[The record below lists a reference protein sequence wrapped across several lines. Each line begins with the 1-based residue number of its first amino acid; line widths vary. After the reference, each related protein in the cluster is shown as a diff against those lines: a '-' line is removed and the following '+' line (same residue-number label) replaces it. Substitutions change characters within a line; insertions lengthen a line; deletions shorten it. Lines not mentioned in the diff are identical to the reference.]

1 LPRVGSDP
9 RATSSWDGSRWPRAA
24 KRRSIPNNNNHV
36 REDTMTYLGSNTSCF
51 CSACNSS
58 TAPSRRQFLCTTA
71 AGAVVSSA
79 VSAVGGAIT
88 GTARAQPAA
97 AGRPIVIKGGCVLTL
112 DRAVGDF
119 ERADVLVERGKI
131 SAVAPSIDAPD
142 AEVIDAA
149 HMIVMPGLVD
159 THRHMW
165 QGILRNVLPDGSLDD
180 YIAVVQKV
188 FGAKYA
194 PDDVY
199 AGDYF
204 SALGAIDSGVTC
216 ILDWSHIH
224 NTPEHTDAAVKALG
238 DSGVRA
244 VFGYGNAQTADGR
257 WWEAKGAKYPDDIAR
272 LRKQYFSSDDQLVT
286 LAMAAP
292 SGSPEQILPTF
303 KAARD
308 AGARITIHVGVG
320 ERGRV
325 GLLEKLNAEGAL
337 KSDTTYIHCC
347 TLNDTEWKLIRDTGG
362 TVSIAS
368 YVETLMGH
376 GNPPIQKAIDTGIR
390 PSLSVDVET
399 SVPNDFFAQMRTVF
413 SLQKNEVWARRL
425 AGDKNPPKFLTG
437 REVLEFATIEGA
449 RANGLERKTG
459 TLTPGK
465 DADIILL
472 RTDRLNVMPMNNAVG
487 AVVTSMGPQNVDTV
501 LIAGKVMKRNGQLVG
516 LDLSRLDRM
525 ASEARD
531 RLYANAGVKNA
542 RI

>member
-1 LPRVGSDP
+1 MTRNFAG
-9 RATSSWDGSRWPRAA
+9 TSSCACG
-24 KRRSIPNNNNHV
+24 
-36 REDTMTYLGSNTSCF
+36 
-51 CSACNSS
+51 ACNASL
-58 TAPSRRQFLCTTA
+58 SRRQFLCTTA
-71 AGAVVSSA
+71 AGAAAASA
-79 VSAVGGAIT
+79 MVATVAGPAGAQQPGGAV
-88 GTARAQPAA
+88 A
-97 AGRPIVIKGGCVLTL
+97 AGRPILIKGGCVLTL

-119 ERADVLVERGKI
+119 EQADLLIEGGKI
-131 SAVAPSIDAPD
+131 SAVRPNIDAPA

-149 HMIVMPGLVD
+149 RMIVMPGLVD

-180 YIAVVQKV
+180 YIATVQKT
-188 FGAKYA
+188 FGAKYT

-199 AGDYF
+199 AGDYL
-204 SALGAIDSGVTC
+204 SAVGALDSGVTC
-216 ILDWSHIH
+216 VLDWSHIH
-224 NTPEHTDAAVKALG
+224 NTPEHSDAAVKALG

-244 VFGYGNAQTADGR
+244 VFAYGNAQTADGR
-257 WWEAKGAKYPDDIAR
+257 WWEAKGSKYPSDIAR
-272 LRKQYFSSDDQLVT
+272 LRKQYFSSEDQLVT
-286 LAMAAP
+286 LYLAAP
-292 SGSPEQILPTF
+292 SGSPEQILPAF

-308 AGARITIHVGVG
+308 VGARITIHVGVG

-325 GLLEKLNAEGAL
+325 GLLEKLNAQGAL

-399 SVPNDFFAQMRTVF
+399 SVPNDFFQQMRTIF
-413 SLQKNEVWARRL
+413 SLQKNEVWARKL
-425 AGDKNPPKFLTG
+425 AGDKNPPKFLTV
-437 REVLEFATIEGA
+437 REVLEFATVEGA
-449 RANGLERKTG
+449 RANGLERKVG
-459 TLTPGK
+459 MLTPGK
-465 DADIILL
+465 DADVILL
-472 RTDRLNVMPMNNAVG
+472 RTDKLNVMPMNNAVG

-516 LDLSRLDRM
+516 VDFDRLTRLGN
-525 ASEARD
+525 EARD
-531 RLYANAGVKNA
+531 RLYANANVKNV

>member
-1 LPRVGSDP
+1 
-9 RATSSWDGSRWPRAA
+9 
-24 KRRSIPNNNNHV
+24 
-36 REDTMTYLGSNTSCF
+36 MTHLRNFADNALCACG
-51 CSACNSS
+51 ACNASL
-58 TAPSRRQFLCTTA
+58 SRRQFLCTTA
-71 AGAVVSSA
+71 ASA
-79 VSAVGGAIT
+79 AAASAMVATVAAPASAQQPGGT
-88 GTARAQPAA
+88 PA
-97 AGRPIVIKGGCVLTL
+97 AGRPILIKGGCVLTL

-119 ERADVLVERGKI
+119 EQADVLIEGGKI
-131 SAVAPSIDAPD
+131 SAVRPNISAPN
-142 AEVIDAA
+142 AEVIDASR
-149 HMIVMPGLVD
+149 MIVMPGLVD

-180 YIAVVQKV
+180 YIAVVQKT
-188 FGAKYA
+188 FGAKYT

-199 AGDYF
+199 AGDHL
-204 SALGAIDSGVTC
+204 SAIGALDSGVTC
-216 ILDWSHIH
+216 VLDWSHIH
-224 NTPEHTDAAVKALG
+224 NTPEHSDAAVKALQ

-244 VFGYGNAQTADGR
+244 VFAYGNAQTADGR
-257 WWEAKGAKYPDDIAR
+257 WWEAKGSKYPGDIAR
-272 LRKQYFSSDDQLVT
+272 LRKQYFSSEDQLVT
-286 LAMAAP
+286 LYLAAP
-292 SGSPEQILPTF
+292 SGSPEQILPAF

-308 AGARITIHVGVG
+308 VGARITIHVGVG

-325 GLLEKLNAEGAL
+325 GLLEKLNAEGAM

-362 TVSIAS
+362 TISIAG

-399 SVPNDFFAQMRTVF
+399 SVPNDFFQQMRTIF
-413 SLQKNEVWARRL
+413 SLQKNEVWAKRL
-425 AGDKNPPKFLTG
+425 AGDKSPPKFLTV

-449 RANGLERKTG
+449 RANGLERKIG

-465 DADIILL
+465 DADVILL
-472 RTDRLNVMPMNNAVG
+472 RTDKLNVMPMNNAVG

-516 LDLSRLDRM
+516 VDFDRLTRLGN
-525 ASEARD
+525 EARD
-531 RLYANAGVKNA
+531 RIYANANVKNV

>member
-1 LPRVGSDP
+1 
-9 RATSSWDGSRWPRAA
+9 
-24 KRRSIPNNNNHV
+24 
-36 REDTMTYLGSNTSCF
+36 MTSCL
-51 CSACNSS
+51 CSACNTSP
-58 TAPSRRQFLCTTA
+58 ALSRRQFLCTTA
-71 AGAVVSSA
+71 ATAVAASTVAATVGSPASA
-79 VSAVGGAIT
+79 QLATPAPGRAIL
-88 GTARAQPAA
+88 
-97 AGRPIVIKGGCVLTL
+97 IKGGCVLSL

-119 ERADVLVERGKI
+119 EQADVLVEGGKI
-131 SAVAPSIDAPD
+131 SAVRPNIDAPN
-142 AEVIDAA
+142 AEVIDAT
-149 HMIVMPGLVD
+149 HRIVAPGFVD

-180 YIAVVQKV
+180 YIAVVQKT
-188 FGAKYA
+188 FGAIYT

-199 AGDYF
+199 AGDYV
-204 SALGAIDSGVTC
+204 SALGAIDAGVTC

-244 VFGYGNAQTADGR
+244 VFAYGNAQTADGR
-257 WWEAKGAKYPDDIAR
+257 WWEAKGAKFPDDMAR

-286 LAMAAP
+286 LYIAAP
-292 SGSPEQILPTF
+292 SGSPEQILPSF

-308 AGARITIHVGVG
+308 VGARITIHVGVG

-325 GLLEKLNAEGAL
+325 GLLEKLNAVQAL
-337 KSDTTYIHCC
+337 KADTTYIHCC
-347 TLNDTEWKLIRDTGG
+347 TLSDTEWKLIRDTGG

-399 SVPNDFFAQMRTVF
+399 SVPNDFFQQMRTVL
-413 SLQKNEVWARRL
+413 SLQKNEVWAKRL
-425 AGDKNPPKFLTG
+425 AGDKNPPKFLTV

-449 RANGLERKTG
+449 RANGLDRKIG

-487 AVVTSMGPQNVDTV
+487 AVVTSMNSGNVDTV

-516 LDLSRLDRM
+516 VDLDRI
-525 ASEARD
+525 ARLGDAARD
-531 RLYANAGVKNA
+531 RLYANAKVKNT
-542 RI
+542 RV